1 MGNSEFY
8 FKLENQTQSKLNYE
22 VCFGKDSTIENFL
35 NFVERRSY
43 KTYEGGKIGFIMYNT
58 VVATLDYTMGAV
70 LMKDFSLDLC
80 NRLLKIT
87 AVKSGLTMDYKVVL
101 LPPSNK
107 MSISEAIEILEEQA
121 ENYSTKDVGELVEV
135 KMAYAKAILALKAL
149 SDRRATQYFNGKLR
163 TSYCTE
169 ANPCGCGSRC
179 FHYEHHLD
187 SGEIYGVCNSCGKD
201 IYTVE
206 KEFREETLGEGNW
219 VILE

>member
-1 MGNSEFY
+1 MGNFGFY
-8 FKLENQTQSKLNYE
+8 FKLESQVGSKVTYD
-22 VCFGKDSTIENFL
+22 VCFEEGMTIENFL
-35 NFVERRSY
+35 SFVERRSY
-43 KTYEGGKIGFIMYNT
+43 KTYEGGKIDFIMYDT
-58 VVATLDYTMGAV
+58 IVATLDYTMGAV
-70 LMKDFSLDLC
+70 LMKGLSLDLC

-87 AVKSGLTMDYKVVL
+87 AVKSGLSMDYKVVL

-135 KMAYAKAILALKAL
+135 KMAYAKAILILKAL
-149 SDRRATQYFNGKLR
+149 SNRRTTQYLNGKLR
-163 TSYCTE
+163 TNYCTE
-169 ANPCGCGSRC
+169 ANPCGCGVRC

-187 SGEIYGVCNSCGKD
+187 SGEIYGVCNGCGKD

-206 KEFREETLGEGNW
+206 KEFKEEILGEGDW